1 MFTSKQKVPDYTPPE
16 IEPGDINSYITNRL
30 DDQINWYDKKS
41 QNAQK
46 RYKCLQLIILLDVP
60 KLLSW

>member
-30 DDQINWYDKKS
+30 DDQINWYDKNLRMHKS
-41 QNAQK
+41 AISACN
-46 RYKCLQLIILLDVP
+46 
-60 KLLSW
+60 

>member
-41 QNAQK
+41 QNAK
-46 RYKCLQLIILLDVP
+46 SAISACN
-60 KLLSW
+60 